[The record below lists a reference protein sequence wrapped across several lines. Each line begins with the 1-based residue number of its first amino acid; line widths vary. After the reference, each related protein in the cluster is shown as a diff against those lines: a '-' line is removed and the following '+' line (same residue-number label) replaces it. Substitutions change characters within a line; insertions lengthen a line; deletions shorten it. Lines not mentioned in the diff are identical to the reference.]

1 MPVGCRSLPRPT
13 LQPSRRPHR
22 FMSLTDTKPR
32 EVRSTRAR
40 PLDPDQPAGRPKGP
54 LSDTK
59 LRAVRPTGE
68 RFDLPD
74 RDGLVLRVGTKGSMT
89 WTLTYRVT
97 GTGEAGTLR
106 AARLAGP
113 KCRMTLGVYP
123 DMTLGEARGAALAA
137 RRAARAGIDPGAA
150 RRALA
155 APGEAPVTVADLVD
169 RYAAGHLRRNLRS
182 APVVEAL
189 LARHVVPAWGN
200 RPVADMSRGDLLKLL
215 EVVRTPRDVEVTT
228 RGRGTFTST
237 RGGTGAATEVRKWVR
252 AMFQYAVEAEL
263 RPDNPFT
270 GVRNRDRVQPR
281 DRVLSMP
288 ELTAVW
294 NAACRMG
301 YPWGPFFQLLI
312 LTGDR
317 RGEWA
322 VARWDW
328 LDAGWLQLEIP
339 AEHYKTGR
347 PHIVPLSTVARN
359 IVAALPAP
367 ITGQHLFSSD
377 GGQTAIAGF
386 SDAKKVIDGLAE
398 QYFGGPMQP
407 WVVHDLRRSMATHME
422 RLGVAPHVIE
432 ACLGHVLKGVA
443 GTYRRYNFL
452 PEKLAALQLWAD
464 EVVGQKRAKLRDPA

>member
-1 MPVGCRSLPRPT
+1 
-13 LQPSRRPHR
+13 
-22 FMSLTDTKPR
+22 MSTNDTKPR
-32 EVRSTRAR
+32 AVGSTGVRA
-40 PLDPDQPAGRPKGP
+40 PDADQAPDRPKGP
-54 LSDTK
+54 LTDTK
-59 LRAVRPTGE
+59 LRAVRPTGK
-68 RFDLPD
+68 RFELPD
-74 RDGLVLRVGTKGSMT
+74 RDGLALRVGAKGSMT
-89 WTLTYRVT
+89 WTLTYRVART
-97 GTGEAGTLR
+97 GDVGTR
-106 AARLAGP
+106 RHERLAGP
-113 KCRMTLGVYP
+113 KCRMTLGAYP
-123 DMTLGEARGAALAA
+123 GVTLGKAREAALKA
-137 RRAARAGIDPGAA
+137 RRDAQQGVDPGAA
-150 RRALA
+150 QRALA
-155 APGEAPVTVADLVD
+155 APAEVAVTVADLVE

-189 LARHVVPAWGN
+189 LARHVVPAWGD
-200 RPVADMSRGDLLKLL
+200 RPVTELTRGDLLKLV
-215 EVVRTPRDVEVTT
+215 EEVRTPRKVEVTT
-228 RGRGTFTST
+228 RGRGTFTIE

-270 GVRNRDRVQPR
+270 GVRNRDRAQPR

-288 ELTAVW
+288 ELKAVW
-294 NAACRMG
+294 NAACCMG

-328 LDAGWLQLEIP
+328 LDEAWSQLEIP
-339 AEHYKTGR
+339 GEHYKTGR
-347 PHIVPLSTVARN
+347 PHIVPLSTTARN
-359 IVAALPAP
+359 IVAMLPPP

-377 GGQTAIAGF
+377 RGLTAIAGF
-386 SDAKKVIDGLAE
+386 SDAKKVIDRLA
-398 QYFGGPMQP
+398 QRYHAGGMQP

-452 PEKLAALQLWAD
+452 PEKRAALQLWAD
-464 EVVGQKRAKLRDPA
+464 EVVGPKAVVRRRIAA